1 MNKGYTLK
9 LFFILLLINIIFINK
24 LISNDIHD
32 NLLKKLDASFPA
44 EIFFTQTD
52 SKNTIAKGWM
62 VIGKKGLARVEFE
75 PPNHFIMVAD
85 GSWLIVHDAQ
95 YDRTSYLP
103 LDKGILGALLHPK
116 KFNSINKL
124 SVSKSKNNI
133 NSHYS
138 VVSENFQ
145 GSELRVYFDNSETLK
160 GWEIIENGK
169 LNIKVNILKIREL
182 ENIKSFDKNIFRFP
196 EFMRANLKG
205 FLGPYKRKIK
215 KLPTSKTN

>member
-1 MNKGYTLK
+1 MRL
-9 LFFILLLINIIFINK
+9 LFILLLINIVFINK

-62 VIGKKGLARVEFE
+62 VIGKKGLARIEFE

-85 GSWLIVHDAQ
+85 GSWLVVHDAQ

-103 LDKGILGALLHPK
+103 LDKGILGALLHPQ

-133 NSHYS
+133 NSYYS
-138 VVSENFQ
+138 VVSENFE
-145 GSELRVYFDNSETLK
+145 GSEIKVYFDDSESTLK
-160 GWEIIENGK
+160 GWEILENGE
-169 LNIKVNILKIREL
+169 LSIKVDILKIREL
-182 ENIKSFDKNIFRFP
+182 ENMKGFDKNIFRFP

-215 KLPTSKTN
+215 KLPKGKSN